1 MADPNDFQLKLK
13 MLSDSYAV
21 QLPQKLE
28 QIELAWIELPIA
40 AWDEEAFQSL
50 HRMVHSLSGSGK
62 TFGFAA
68 LSLAARNLEDAL
80 QPLAQAKVTPDEA
93 QRTNIRALLDE
104 LHRTLAQSE

>member
-1 MADPNDFQLKLK
+1 MSDPDDFQLKLK

-28 QIELAWIELPIA
+28 QIEQAWNELPIA

-62 TFGFAA
+62 TFGFAVLGA
-68 LSLAARNLEDAL
+68 AARNLEDAL
-80 QPLAQAKVTPDEA
+80 QPLAQAKATSDEA
-93 QRTNIRALLDE
+93 QRKNIRALLDE

>member
-1 MADPNDFQLKLK
+1 MADSGDFQLRLK
-13 MLSDSYAV
+13 ALSDSYAV

-28 QIELAWIELPIA
+28 QIELAWSELPIA

-50 HRMVHSLSGSGK
+50 YRMVHSLSGSGK

-68 LSLAARNLEDAL
+68 LSVAARNLEDAL
-80 QPLAQAKVTPDEA
+80 QPLAQAKAMPDEA
-93 QRTNIRALLDE
+93 QRRKIRTLLDE